1 MLFIANS
8 TIGSQNN
15 SVELSQSN
23 QTTRILIISWFKHV
37 LSDPYVSMVFEW
49 LMTPVVISFILPLVF
64 CLIIWASSLVLYV
77 HKYHKRRLMRRLRE
91 AVNERDI
98 VIAGR
103 EIIAALWDA
112 QVIVTLYKSRNNI
125 KDKMSNF
132 SGLALAW
139 LWSHWYWKNSRRWPS
154 IASILP
160 WCTTSRLLLFGG

>member
-15 SVELSQSN
+15 SVALSQSN

-125 KDKMSNF
+125 KNKMSNF

-139 LWSHWYWKNSRRWPS
+139 L
-154 IASILP
+154 
-160 WCTTSRLLLFGG
+160 

>member
-125 KDKMSNF
+125 KAKMSNF

-139 LWSHWYWKNSRRWPS
+139 L
-154 IASILP
+154 
-160 WCTTSRLLLFGG
+160 

>member
-125 KDKMSNF
+125 KEKMSNF

-139 LWSHWYWKNSRRWPS
+139 L
-154 IASILP
+154 
-160 WCTTSRLLLFGG
+160 

>member
-125 KDKMSNF
+125 KNDV
-132 SGLALAW
+132 LT
-139 LWSHWYWKNSRRWPS
+139 
-154 IASILP
+154 AS
-160 WCTTSRLLLFGG
+160 C

>member
-15 SVELSQSN
+15 SAELNENN
-23 QTTRILIISWFKHV
+23 QTVRIIITSWFKHV

-64 CLIIWASSLVLYV
+64 CLIVWASSLILYV

-98 VIAGR
+98 AKAGR

-112 QVIVTLYKSRNNI
+112 QVIV
-125 KDKMSNF
+125 MNF
-132 SGLALAW
+132 SKSKHIEIDYECLISGMALAW
-139 LWSHWYWKNSRRWPS
+139 L
-154 IASILP
+154 
-160 WCTTSRLLLFGG
+160 

>member
-15 SVELSQSN
+15 SVELNENN
-23 QTTRILIISWFKHV
+23 QTVRIIITSWFKHV

-64 CLIIWASSLVLYV
+64 CLIIWASSLILYV

-125 KDKMSNF
+125 KNKMSNF

-139 LWSHWYWKNSRRWPS
+139 L
-154 IASILP
+154 
-160 WCTTSRLLLFGG
+160 

>member
-125 KDKMSNF
+125 KDKMLNF

-139 LWSHWYWKNSRRWPS
+139 L
-154 IASILP
+154 
-160 WCTTSRLLLFGG
+160 

>member
-125 KDKMSNF
+125 KNKMSNF

-139 LWSHWYWKNSRRWPS
+139 L
-154 IASILP
+154 
-160 WCTTSRLLLFGG
+160 

>member
-15 SVELSQSN
+15 SVELNENN
-23 QTTRILIISWFKHV
+23 QTVRIIITSWFKHV

-125 KDKMSNF
+125 RNKMSNF

-139 LWSHWYWKNSRRWPS
+139 L
-154 IASILP
+154 
-160 WCTTSRLLLFGG
+160 

>member
-15 SVELSQSN
+15 SVELNQSN

-125 KDKMSNF
+125 KNKMSNF

-139 LWSHWYWKNSRRWPS
+139 L
-154 IASILP
+154 
-160 WCTTSRLLLFGG
+160 

>member
-112 QVIVTLYKSRNNI
+112 QVIFTLYKSRNNI

-139 LWSHWYWKNSRRWPS
+139 L
-154 IASILP
+154 
-160 WCTTSRLLLFGG
+160 

>member
-1 MLFIANS
+1 
-8 TIGSQNN
+8 
-15 SVELSQSN
+15 
-23 QTTRILIISWFKHV
+23 
-37 LSDPYVSMVFEW
+37 
-49 LMTPVVISFILPLVF
+49 
-64 CLIIWASSLVLYV
+64 
-77 HKYHKRRLMRRLRE
+77 MRRLRE

-139 LWSHWYWKNSRRWPS
+139 L
-154 IASILP
+154 
-160 WCTTSRLLLFGG
+160 

>member
-125 KDKMSNF
+125 RNKMSNF

-139 LWSHWYWKNSRRWPS
+139 L
-154 IASILP
+154 
-160 WCTTSRLLLFGG
+160 

>member
-112 QVIVTLYKSRNNI
+112 QVIVTL
-125 KDKMSNF
+125 
-132 SGLALAW
+132 
-139 LWSHWYWKNSRRWPS
+139 
-154 IASILP
+154 
-160 WCTTSRLLLFGG
+160 

>member
-15 SVELSQSN
+15 SVELNQSN

-139 LWSHWYWKNSRRWPS
+139 L
-154 IASILP
+154 
-160 WCTTSRLLLFGG
+160 

>member
-15 SVELSQSN
+15 SVELNQSN

-125 KDKMSNF
+125 KAKMSNF

-139 LWSHWYWKNSRRWPS
+139 L
-154 IASILP
+154 
-160 WCTTSRLLLFGG
+160 

>member
-37 LSDPYVSMVFEW
+37 LSDPYVSVVFEW

-139 LWSHWYWKNSRRWPS
+139 L
-154 IASILP
+154 
-160 WCTTSRLLLFGG
+160 

>member
-23 QTTRILIISWFKHV
+23 QTTRIVIISWFKHV

-125 KDKMSNF
+125 KNDV
-132 SGLALAW
+132 LT
-139 LWSHWYWKNSRRWPS
+139 
-154 IASILP
+154 AS
-160 WCTTSRLLLFGG
+160 C

>member
-15 SVELSQSN
+15 SVGLSQSN

-37 LSDPYVSMVFEW
+37 ISDPYVSMVFEW

-125 KDKMSNF
+125 KNKMSNF

-139 LWSHWYWKNSRRWPS
+139 L
-154 IASILP
+154 
-160 WCTTSRLLLFGG
+160 

>member
-15 SVELSQSN
+15 SAELNENN
-23 QTTRILIISWFKHV
+23 QTVRIIITSWFKHV

-139 LWSHWYWKNSRRWPS
+139 L
-154 IASILP
+154 
-160 WCTTSRLLLFGG
+160 

>member
-112 QVIVTLYKSRNNI
+112 QVIVTLYKSTNNI
-125 KDKMSNF
+125 KNKMSNF

-139 LWSHWYWKNSRRWPS
+139 L
-154 IASILP
+154 
-160 WCTTSRLLLFGG
+160 

>member
-125 KDKMSNF
+125 NDKMSKF

-139 LWSHWYWKNSRRWPS
+139 L
-154 IASILP
+154 
-160 WCTTSRLLLFGG
+160 

>member
-15 SVELSQSN
+15 SVELNESN
-23 QTTRILIISWFKHV
+23 QTVRIIITSWFKHV

-139 LWSHWYWKNSRRWPS
+139 L
-154 IASILP
+154 
-160 WCTTSRLLLFGG
+160 

>member
-139 LWSHWYWKNSRRWPS
+139 L
-154 IASILP
+154 
-160 WCTTSRLLLFGG
+160 

>member
-15 SVELSQSN
+15 SVALSQSN

-139 LWSHWYWKNSRRWPS
+139 L
-154 IASILP
+154 
-160 WCTTSRLLLFGG
+160 

>member
-8 TIGSQNN
+8 TIGSQNV
-15 SVELSQSN
+15 SVELNESN
-23 QTTRILIISWFKHV
+23 QTARILIISWFKHV

-125 KDKMSNF
+125 KNKMSNF

-139 LWSHWYWKNSRRWPS
+139 L
-154 IASILP
+154 
-160 WCTTSRLLLFGG
+160 